1 MSGTSEPATL
11 RDRLAAALP
20 DAMRRR
26 DAVALSALRGALAA
40 IANAEAV
47 HVDVPVTGAPA
58 TSSAVAGTV
67 EGLGSTEV
75 PRRELDEAEIR
86 AIVLAEAGSRT
97 CASRSYSAAGEHTR
111 SDVLRA
117 EADLLR
123 RVVDDG

>member
-1 MSGTSEPATL
+1 MSGTSAPATL

-20 DAMRRR
+20 DAMRSR

-47 HVDVPVTGAPA
+47 PLDLPLAAVPTTSADVAG
-58 TSSAVAGTV
+58 AVAG
-67 EGLGSTEV
+67 LASTEV
-75 PRRELDEAEIR
+75 PRRDLDEAEIR
-86 AIVLAEAGSRT
+86 AIVLAEAGSRS
-97 CASRSYSAAGEHTR
+97 CAARSYSAAGEHAR

-123 RVVDDG
+123 RFVDAG